1 MLSFCLPLFQFAC
14 HFGTSVWLNI
24 NQGQDC
30 YFFSEPWH
38 LSSIGLQYMLILF
51 SPILYTVNS
60 LKCHHCLSSLSAANC
75 SKSSKETTCPDVADS
90 CANIST
96 EVYTETGSLKSF
108 FYGCATQ
115 QMCSDAKEK
124 LTICDTI
131 KQKGYKVECN
141 ITCCSTGDFCLPLR
155 DTSDSSGLTPLAKR
169 STCSKS
175 SVTLELSRFL
185 VATYAFF
192 IILNYII

>member
-1 MLSFCLPLFQFAC
+1 MLSCCLPLCFNLCVISGLQFGLTSTRGKTVI
-14 HFGTSVWLNI
+14 FVPILGTFHRSV
-24 NQGQDC
+24 
-30 YFFSEPWH
+30 
-38 LSSIGLQYMLILF
+38 GLQYMLILF

-75 SKSSKETTCPDVADS
+75 SKSSNETTCPDVADS

-131 KQKGYKVECN
+131 KQRGYKVECN
-141 ITCCSTGDFCLPLR
+141 ITCCSTGDFCLPLP
-155 DTSDSSGLTPLAKR
+155 DTSG
-169 STCSKS
+169 
-175 SVTLELSRFL
+175 VTLELSRFL

-192 IILNYII
+192 IVLNYII

>member
-1 MLSFCLPLFQFAC
+1 MLLSCCLPLFQFVC

-24 NQGQDC
+24 NQVQDC
-30 YFFSEPWH
+30 FFFSETWH
-38 LSSIGLQYMLILF
+38 LSSIGLQYMLIHF
-51 SPILYTVNS
+51 FPILYIVNS

-75 SKSSKETTCPDVADS
+75 SKSSKETKCPDVADS

-131 KQKGYKVECN
+131 KQRGYKVECN
-141 ITCCSTGDFCLPLR
+141 ITCCSTGDFCLPLPNT
-155 DTSDSSGLTPLAKR
+155 TSTSTSTLTSTSGHSPASSG
-169 STCSKS
+169 
-175 SVTLELSRFL
+175 VTLELSRFL

-192 IILNYII
+192 ILLN

>member
-1 MLSFCLPLFQFAC
+1 MFVK
-14 HFGTSVWLNI
+14 FGNR
-24 NQGQDC
+24 
-30 YFFSEPWH
+30 F
-38 LSSIGLQYMLILF
+38 LILCTLTVAF
-51 SPILYTVNS
+51 LSTVNS

-75 SKSSKETTCPDVADS
+75 SKSSKETKCPDVADS

-131 KQKGYKVECN
+131 KQRGYKVECN
-141 ITCCSTGDFCLPLR
+141 ITCCSTGDFCLPLP
-155 DTSDSSGLTPLAKR
+155 DTSG
-169 STCSKS
+169 
-175 SVTLELSRFL
+175 VTLELSRFL

-192 IILNYII
+192 ILLNYII

>member
-1 MLSFCLPLFQFAC
+1 MFVKFVNRF
-14 HFGTSVWLNI
+14 
-24 NQGQDC
+24 
-30 YFFSEPWH
+30 
-38 LSSIGLQYMLILF
+38 LILCTLTVAF
-51 SPILYTVNS
+51 LSTVNS

-75 SKSSKETTCPDVADS
+75 SKSSKETKCPDVADS

-131 KQKGYKVECN
+131 KQRGYKVECN
-141 ITCCSTGDFCLPLR
+141 ITCCSTGDFCLPLP
-155 DTSDSSGLTPLAKR
+155 DTSG
-169 STCSKS
+169 
-175 SVTLELSRFL
+175 VTLELSRFL

-192 IILNYII
+192 ILLNYII